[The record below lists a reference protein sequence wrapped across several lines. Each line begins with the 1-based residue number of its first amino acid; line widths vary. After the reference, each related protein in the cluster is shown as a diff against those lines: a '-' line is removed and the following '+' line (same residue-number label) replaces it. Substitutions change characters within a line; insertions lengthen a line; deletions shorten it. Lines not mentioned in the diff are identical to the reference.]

1 MLKRRV
7 SPPATSTLPGPTFVE
22 LPLASSSSSATSA
35 ARPRRPTGSAA
46 VICGQVHRA
55 RAAYLKDGRATSC
68 GCGSTDRRRA
78 AALQFR
84 ASDRLERR
92 AHRPTTRVPQEDPA
106 WEPSMRGAFREAERL
121 RLEELCAEVDRRAA
135 AGERERSG
143 ESMDSVEEDCGRDP
157 VRYGG
162 AA

>member
-1 MLKRRV
+1 
-7 SPPATSTLPGPTFVE
+7 
-22 LPLASSSSSATSA
+22 
-35 ARPRRPTGSAA
+35 
-46 VICGQVHRA
+46 
-55 RAAYLKDGRATSC
+55 
-68 GCGSTDRRRA
+68 
-78 AALQFR
+78 
-84 ASDRLERR
+84 
-92 AHRPTTRVPQEDPA
+92 
-106 WEPSMRGAFREAERL
+106 MRGAFREAERL

>member
-1 MLKRRV
+1 MISNPVDTTSLLGRRFGRLV
-7 SPPATSTLPGPTFVE
+7 AIERDLSGTPKTPYWLC
-22 LPLASSSSSATSA
+22 
-35 ARPRRPTGSAA
+35 RCD
-46 VICGQVHRA
+46 CGQVHRA

-84 ASDRLERR
+84 ASERLERR

-106 WEPSMRGAFREAERL
+106 WEPSMRGAFREAERR
-121 RLEELCAEVDRRAA
+121 RLEALCAEVDRRAA
-135 AGERERSG
+135 AGERERS
-143 ESMDSVEEDCGRDP
+143 VAEDCDESQIL
-157 VRYGG
+157 YGG